1 MLNLTAQQ
9 IKVFDVIKESLQSNG
24 YPPTRAEIAKILD
37 FKSVNAA
44 ESHIKALVKKGVI
57 EKVPGSSRGIKLVEE
72 ISGIPLIGSVAA
84 GSPITAYENVEKTIH
99 SNPLNKSVDF
109 FLRVQGESMIDA
121 GILDNDL
128 VGVRKTKNAE
138 NGEIV
143 VARLEDEVTLKR
155 FKKDSSGIRLVA
167 ENKSFSDIW
176 VDETSNFSIEGKAV
190 GIIRE
195 DPVSYTHLRAHET

>member
-84 GSPITAYENVEKTIH
+84 GSPIMAFENVEKTIH

-109 FLRVQGESMIDA
+109 FLRVQGESMVGA

-128 VGVRKTKNAE
+128 VGVRKTRNAE

-143 VARLEDEVTLKR
+143 VARLDDEVTLKR

-167 ENKSFSDIW
+167 ENKSFFDIE
-176 VDETSNFSIEGKAV
+176 VDESLDFSIEGKAV

-195 DPVSYTHLRAHET
+195 NL

>member
-57 EKVPGSSRGIKLVEE
+57 KKVPGSSRGIKLVEE

-195 DPVSYTHLRAHET
+195 DL

>member
-121 GILDNDL
+121 GILDNDF

-167 ENKSFSDIW
+167 ENKSFLDIR

-195 DPVSYTHLRAHET
+195 DL

>member
-84 GSPITAYENVEKTIH
+84 GSPIMAYENVEKTIH
-99 SNPLNKSVDF
+99 SNPLNLS
-109 FLRVQGESMIDA
+109 LIH
-121 GILDNDL
+121 I
-128 VGVRKTKNAE
+128 
-138 NGEIV
+138 
-143 VARLEDEVTLKR
+143 
-155 FKKDSSGIRLVA
+155 
-167 ENKSFSDIW
+167 
-176 VDETSNFSIEGKAV
+176 
-190 GIIRE
+190 
-195 DPVSYTHLRAHET
+195 

>member
-167 ENKSFSDIW
+167 ENKSFSDIG

-195 DPVSYTHLRAHET
+195 NL

>member
-121 GILDNDL
+121 GILDTDL

-167 ENKSFSDIW
+167 ENKSFSDIRI
-176 VDETSNFSIEGKAV
+176 DETSNFSIEGKAV

-195 DPVSYTHLRAHET
+195 DL

>member
-109 FLRVQGESMIDA
+109 FLRVQGKSMIDA

-167 ENKSFSDIW
+167 ENKSFSDIR

-195 DPVSYTHLRAHET
+195 DL

>member
-84 GSPITAYENVEKTIH
+84 GSPIMAYENVEKTIH

-167 ENKSFSDIW
+167 ENRSFSDIR

-195 DPVSYTHLRAHET
+195 DL

>member
-84 GSPITAYENVEKTIH
+84 GSPIMAFENVEKTIH

-128 VGVRKTKNAE
+128 VGVRKTRNAE

-143 VARLEDEVTLKR
+143 VARLQDEVTLKR

-167 ENKSFSDIW
+167 ENKSFSDIK
-176 VDETSNFSIEGKAV
+176 VDESSDFTIEGKAV

-195 DPVSYTHLRAHET
+195 DL

>member
-9 IKVFDVIKESLQSNG
+9 IKVFDVIKESMQNNG
-24 YPPTRAEIAKILD
+24 YPPTRAEIARILD

-72 ISGIPLIGSVAA
+72 ASGIPLVGSVAA
-84 GSPITAYENVEKTIH
+84 GSPILAVENIEKTIPL
-99 SNPLNKSVDF
+99 NPLTKAVDF
-109 FLRVQGESMIDA
+109 FLRVQGDSMVEA

-128 VGVRKTKNAE
+128 VGIKKTNNAE

-143 VARLEDEVTLKR
+143 VARIDEDVTLKR
-155 FKKDSSGIRLVA
+155 FSKNKTSIKLIA
-167 ENKSFSDIW
+167 ENSAYEDIH
-176 VDETSNFSIEGKAV
+176 VFEQTDFAIEGKAV
-190 GIIRE
+190 GVIRE
-195 DPVSYTHLRAHET
+195 SV

>member
-9 IKVFDVIKESLQSNG
+9 IKVFDVIKESVQSNG
-24 YPPTRAEIAKILD
+24 YPPTRAEIAKILE

-84 GSPITAYENVEKTIH
+84 GSPIMAYENIEKTIQ

-109 FLRVQGESMIDA
+109 ILRVQGESMIDA

-128 VGVRKTKNAE
+128 VGVRKVRNAE

-155 FKKDSSGIRLVA
+155 FKKDSSGIRLQS
-167 ENKSFSDIW
+167 ENKSFADIKI
-176 VDETSNFSIEGKAV
+176 DETSNFSIEGKAV

-195 DPVSYTHLRAHET
+195 NL

>member
-9 IKVFDVIKESLQSNG
+9 IKVFDVIKESMQNNG
-24 YPPTRAEIAKILD
+24 YPPTRAEIARILD

-72 ISGIPLIGSVAA
+72 ASGIPLVGSVAA
-84 GSPITAYENVEKTIH
+84 GSPILAVENIEKTIPL
-99 SNPLNKSVDF
+99 NPLTKAVDF
-109 FLRVQGESMIDA
+109 FLRVQGDSMVEA

-128 VGVRKTKNAE
+128 VGIKKTNNVE

-143 VARLEDEVTLKR
+143 VARIDEDVTLKR
-155 FKKDSSGIRLVA
+155 FSKNKTSIKLIA
-167 ENKSFSDIW
+167 ENSAYEDIH
-176 VDETSNFSIEGKAV
+176 VSEQTDFAIEGKAV
-190 GIIRE
+190 GVIRE
-195 DPVSYTHLRAHET
+195 SV

>member
-167 ENKSFSDIW
+167 ENKSFSDIR

-190 GIIRE
+190 GIIIE
-195 DPVSYTHLRAHET
+195 DL

>member
-109 FLRVQGESMIDA
+109 FLRVQGESMRDA

-167 ENKSFSDIW
+167 ENKSFSDIRI
-176 VDETSNFSIEGKAV
+176 DETSNFSIEGKAV

-195 DPVSYTHLRAHET
+195 DL

>member
-9 IKVFDVIKESLQSNG
+9 IKVFDVIKESMQNNG
-24 YPPTRAEIAKILD
+24 YPPTRAEIARILD

-72 ISGIPLIGSVAA
+72 ASGIPLVGSVAA
-84 GSPITAYENVEKTIH
+84 GSPILAVENIEKTIPL
-99 SNPLNKSVDF
+99 NPLTKAVDF
-109 FLRVQGESMIDA
+109 FLRVQGDSMVEA

-128 VGVRKTKNAE
+128 VGIKKTNNAE

-143 VARLEDEVTLKR
+143 VARIDEDVTLKR
-155 FKKDSSGIRLVA
+155 FSKNKTSIKLIA
-167 ENKSFSDIW
+167 ENSAYEDIH
-176 VDETSNFSIEGKAV
+176 VSEQTDFAIEGKAV
-190 GIIRE
+190 GVIRE
-195 DPVSYTHLRAHET
+195 TV

>member
-24 YPPTRAEIAKILD
+24 YPPTIAEIAKILD
-37 FKSVNAA
+37 FKAVNAA

-57 EKVPGSSRGIKLVEE
+57 EKVRGSSRGIKLVEE

-84 GSPITAYENVEKTIH
+84 GSPIMAYENIEKTIH

-167 ENKSFSDIW
+167 ENKSFSDIR

-195 DPVSYTHLRAHET
+195 DL

>member
-57 EKVPGSSRGIKLVEE
+57 QKVPGSSRGIKLVEE

-84 GSPITAYENVEKTIH
+84 GSPIMAFENVEKTIH

-128 VGVRKTKNAE
+128 VGVRKTRNAE

-143 VARLEDEVTLKR
+143 VARLDDEVTLKR
-155 FKKDSSGIRLVA
+155 FKKDSSGIKLVA
-167 ENKSFSDIW
+167 ENKSFSDIK
-176 VDETSNFSIEGKAV
+176 VDESSDFSIEGKAV

-195 DPVSYTHLRAHET
+195 DL